1 MITDPESNKESTPN
15 KTIGFID
22 VYLPI
27 LLVTLELE
35 TYLMQTDH
43 KSVLRSVRTQL
54 KDDKGQRYAY

>member
-1 MITDPESNKESTPN
+1 MITDPESNKESTQN

-27 LLVTLELE
+27 LVTLELE